1 MWPHSQAIGETAWQ
15 YEFKMV
21 LAPFWQQKHH
31 TLQTIRSPPS
41 PFAHYFESKVG
52 RRLILEYLVSIDY
65 MPSQTDGLRVDAV
78 KFHDGLAVAIQ
89 TVLQDLERA

>member
-1 MWPHSQAIGETAWQ
+1 VE
-15 YEFKMV
+15 
-21 LAPFWQQKHH
+21 APY
-31 TLQTIRSPPS
+31 SPNNTFPP

-65 MPSQTDGLRVDAV
+65 MPSQTDGLKVDAL
-78 KFHDGLAVAIQ
+78 KLHDGLAVQ